1 MRIRVGL
8 MGFLAGMT
16 VAGSLLLPA
25 GAEAQEGRQW
35 ERRREAV
42 RAPVMVFSATQAI
55 NLPTAET
62 LHEGDW
68 QFEIAHRFFP
78 AVSEGSEALW
88 GLDGPALMRI
98 GLGYAPTDQALVT
111 LARSNYQDNYDL
123 QVKLRVLE
131 VDHERVPL
139 MVAIQGGVALSTD
152 VPGRESSDPANR
164 QYYGQLILN
173 ALVADRLALGLVP
186 SYLHN
191 VLLDEIDPVKDVFWG
206 VNGQF
211 FLTDVL
217 SVLGEWRLG
226 DGRFDAPYDP
236 GAFGLELET
245 GGHFFKLFLT
255 NSVRL
260 NPSQFLVGSE
270 YEFEPGEWR
279 LGFAITRL
287 LRF

>member
-1 MRIRVGL
+1 
-8 MGFLAGMT
+8 
-16 VAGSLLLPA
+16 
-25 GAEAQEGRQW
+25 
-35 ERRREAV
+35 
-42 RAPVMVFSATQAI
+42 MVFSATQAI

-78 AVSEGSEALW
+78 PVSEGSEALW
-88 GLDGPALMRI
+88 GLDGPAFMRI
-98 GLGYAPTDQALVT
+98 GLGYAPTDRALVT

-131 VDHERVPL
+131 VDHDRVPL
-139 MVAIQGGVALSTD
+139 MVAVQGGVALSTD
-152 VPGRESSDPANR
+152 VPGRDSTDPANR
-164 QYYGQLILN
+164 QFYGQLILN
-173 ALVADRLALGLVP
+173 TLIAGRLAIGLVP

-191 VLLDEIDPVKDVFWG
+191 VTLDVIDREWALGWG
-206 VNGQF
+206 LNGQF

-217 SVLGEWRLG
+217 SVVGEWRLG
-226 DGRFDAPYDP
+226 DEWLDTPFDP
-236 GAFGLELET
+236 GAFGVELET

-255 NSVRL
+255 NSLRL
-260 NPSQFLVGSE
+260 NPSQFLAGSE

-287 LRF
+287 FRF